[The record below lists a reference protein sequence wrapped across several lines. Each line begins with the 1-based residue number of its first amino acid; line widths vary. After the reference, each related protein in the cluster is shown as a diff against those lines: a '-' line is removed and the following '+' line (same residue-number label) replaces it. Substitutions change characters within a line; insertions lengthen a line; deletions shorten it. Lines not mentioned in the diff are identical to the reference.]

1 MLPTRFAAAAA
12 IVAVVIG
19 LAGTAGA
26 APKGKTI
33 QVTTGGSIQ
42 AALDAA
48 NPGDTVSVAP
58 GTYAENLVISKD
70 GISLVGHNT
79 TLVPPADPGIG
90 VGILVGDV
98 DTSRPDFLPP

>member
-1 MLPTRFAAAAA
+1 MLTKKITIAVAV
-12 IVAVVIG
+12 VAVVIG

-33 QVTTGGSIQ
+33 QVGPGGSIQ

-58 GTYAENLVISKD
+58 GTFAENLVISKD
-70 GISLVGHNT
+70 AITLVGHNT
-79 TLVPPADPGIG
+79 TLVPPSDPHRHR
-90 VGILVGDV
+90 DP
-98 DTSRPDFLPP
+98 RR